1 LADIAYVEYFDQGD
15 VMRLKSHKGTTITEY
30 TIIAVVV
37 LLVTVGAW
45 TQIANGFTDKMGKT
59 RDDFKSRIA
68 SAQKQ
73 AAADAAAAAAAAAAA
88 KASAALPPAPGG
100 SGGSSAAVGPVS
112 VTGVSSII
120 QTAGANGATDSLAS
134 SMEALATQLLAAGK
148 ITQAQANLIE
158 QLAQAG
164 HTMASGEAALQNAVS
179 SGASTVTFNG
189 QTYSV
194 ADFQAQFGF
203 DNSVGNVAGASAM
216 NSSAAMAQL
225 QPFMSLY
232 DQVQASGALSDP
244 TTAAVVTGISQQIA
258 SLSDLAK
265 WNTTT
270 SDLDLSY
277 AYVTQMTSIGA
288 TNVPTTISGATNSG
302 STVICGAGGGADSGT
317 SCSP

>member
-1 LADIAYVEYFDQGD
+1 
-15 VMRLKSHKGTTITEY
+15 MRLKSHKGTTITEY

-37 LLVTVGAW
+37 LIATVGLW
-45 TQIANGFTDKMGKT
+45 TQIANGFTDKMSKT
-59 RDDFKSRIA
+59 RDDFKSRIS

-73 AAADAAAAAAAAAAA
+73 AAADAAAAAAAA
-88 KASAALPPAPGG
+88 KTASSALPPAPG
-100 SGGSSAAVGPVS
+100 SSAVVGPVS
-112 VTGVSSII
+112 VSGVSSII

-134 SMEALATQLLAAGK
+134 SMEALTAQLLAAGK

-164 HTMASGEAALQNAVS
+164 HTMASGEAALKSAVD

-203 DNSVGNVAGASAM
+203 DNSEGAVAGAS
-216 NSSAAMAQL
+216 NLETSHPMAQL
-225 QPFMSLY
+225 QPFVDLY
-232 DQVQASGALSDP
+232 HQVEKSGALSDP
-244 TTAAVVTGISQQIA
+244 TADVVVTGITQEIA

-270 SDLDLSY
+270 DPADLVS
-277 AYVTQMTSIGA
+277 AYVTQIQDIG
-288 TNVPTTISGATNSG
+288 VPDIPTTISGATDQG
-302 STVICGAGGGADSGT
+302 STVLCGAGGGADSGT